1 MLKFWPLKGKMC
13 FLGLKG
19 ELENLNE
26 KKVGKN
32 YKCNAIVC
40 VCVGGWVY
48 NSANL
53 DVPVLRIV
61 FELYN
66 IFKLKLHNL

>member
-13 FLGLKG
+13 FLGLKR

-40 VCVGGWVY
+40 VCVCVGGWVG
-48 NSANL
+48 
-53 DVPVLRIV
+53 V
-61 FELYN
+61 
-66 IFKLKLHNL
+66 